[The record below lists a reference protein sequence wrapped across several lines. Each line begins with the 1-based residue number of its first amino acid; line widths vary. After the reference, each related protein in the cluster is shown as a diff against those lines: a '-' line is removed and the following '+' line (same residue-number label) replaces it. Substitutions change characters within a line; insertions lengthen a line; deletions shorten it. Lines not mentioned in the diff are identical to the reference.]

1 MAKGYLPSVEVTD
14 AQYEMLN
21 RLLMELCDLLRVL
34 MVTRGSELPTGEL
47 RWPCYSCKRCIILSV
62 RDNPKLIVSVKKW
75 IDQLVYILRSIWWR
89 SWPRLWLLIYCCR
102 WSIPDGELAPSVA
115 SWWRDGVS
123 RKFGGRFVFF
133 VTWWSVVTARIYLYF
148 YVVFFLAVRFFFYF
162 SGIY

>member
-102 WSIPDGELAPSVA
+102 WSIPDGELAPKCCVMVA
-115 SWWRDGVS
+115 RRCLSEVRWSICVFRHVMIGGD
-123 RKFGGRFVFF
+123 RKDLLVF
-133 VTWWSVVTARIYLYF
+133 LCC
-148 YVVFFLAVRFFFYF
+148 FFPCGKIFFYF